1 MTDAGGFVMDRRPS
15 AGLGCQAVDQVGVE
29 TGPEAVVYVDDG
41 NTVGAGIH
49 HGEQGGYPAEI
60 GSIAHAGRH
69 GYHRNLYQACQHA
82 GESSFHARHGHQR
95 SSLADGVQMGNQA
108 VQAGHAAVPVPDYP
122 AAQKFRCQGGLLRYV
137 LVRGPRADD
146 ADEARRSRNRDS
158 EPNAP

>member
-1 MTDAGGFVMDRRPS
+1 MTDAGGSVMDRRPS
-15 AGLGCQAVDQVGVE
+15 AGPGCQAVDQVGVE

-122 AAQKFRCQGGLLRYV
+122 AAQKF
-137 LVRGPRADD
+137 LVERI
-146 ADEARRSRNRDS
+146 
-158 EPNAP
+158 PNATITSMEPIMTISGMTAPSMPP